1 MLRRFSRFWVLLW
14 LCSLPISAHAEFV
27 NQVDGIITLIAI
39 LLLGIP
45 LVSLLLYLLIH
56 FLKR

>member
-1 MLRRFSRFWVLLW
+1 M
-14 LCSLPISAHAEFV
+14 SAHAEFV